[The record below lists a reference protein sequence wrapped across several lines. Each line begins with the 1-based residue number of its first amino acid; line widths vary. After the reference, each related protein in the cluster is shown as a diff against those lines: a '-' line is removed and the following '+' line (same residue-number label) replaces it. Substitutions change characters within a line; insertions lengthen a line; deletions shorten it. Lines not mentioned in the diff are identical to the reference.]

1 MSIKELIQWWSP
13 LVVNNLWVLAAL
25 GVGLGLLVVVAI
37 FRSIVYIAHYGFRN
51 YLKSSFRIEG
61 ETWRVIGILLL
72 VAIAMMLMYA
82 RGGG

>member
-13 LVVNNLWVLAAL
+13 LIVNNQWVLAAL
-25 GVGLGLLVVVAI
+25 GFGLGLLVLVAI

-61 ETWRVIGILLL
+61 ETWRVIGILIL
-72 VAIAMMLMYA
+72 VAVAIVLMYG
-82 RGGG
+82 RP